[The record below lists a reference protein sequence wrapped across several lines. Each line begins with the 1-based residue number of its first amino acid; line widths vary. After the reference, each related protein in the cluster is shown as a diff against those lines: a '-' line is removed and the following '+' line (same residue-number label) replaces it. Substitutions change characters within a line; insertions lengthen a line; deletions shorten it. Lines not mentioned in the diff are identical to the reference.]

1 MKKFLIVRM
10 VFGGYGP
17 DQLKA
22 EIKTAPSLK
31 DVLREELKIPAAEEF
46 DIDEL
51 SQENGDG
58 RDFIKVYEVL
68 PNDTLDEVYS

>member
-22 EIKTAPSLK
+22 EIKEAENLEQ
-31 DVLREELKIPAAEEF
+31 VLRKELKIPKAEPC

-58 RDFIKVYEVL
+58 GDFIKVYEMHGEKL
-68 PNDTLDEVYS
+68 KEVFS